1 MISARMEIEVKKMTK
16 QEAIEAIERLGVDS
30 RGYPK
35 LKEAFD
41 MAIEALSAQLDN
53 NSTKVD
59 NENVDLIRRQDAI
72 DIIDVDKMKPEIA
85 PSLGSTAER
94 DFKIYNQSC
103 NKHIELIKQLTSVQ
117 PEHDDEV
124 TFWKKR
130 ANEYE
135 ALLCEIT
142 AEIVK
147 GMTVDSII
155 INKDGIV
162 LKDSQPERKGEWV
175 DGGDPLMLRC
185 SKCGYRVMRYNN
197 TNFCPNCGD
206 RKR

>member
-1 MISARMEIEVKKMTK
+1 MTLNMICVTMFARGMEQRMVIQMTIK
-16 QEAIEAIERLGVDS
+16 QAITELKDWQTAFSHMDKDMSYAIEAFG
-30 RGYPK
+30 
-35 LKEAFD
+35 
-41 MAIEALSAQLDN
+41 MAIKALS
-53 NSTKVD
+53 
-59 NENVDLIRRQDAI
+59 E
-72 DIIDVDKMKPEIA
+72 
-85 PSLGSTAER
+85 
-94 DFKIYNQSC
+94 
-103 NKHIELIKQLTSVQ
+103 Q
-117 PEHDDEV
+117 PEHDDEG

-175 DGGDPLMLRC
+175 KDAYGTVVC
-185 SKCGYRVMRYNN
+185 SECKGIRRDNRISHMNWCNSCGCRMIGEKAERKNN
-197 TNFCPNCGD
+197 ERFDQQTGF
-206 RKR
+206 